1 MSQRGAGQPRI
12 RAVERVLLGA
22 TVMLAASN
30 SAVFALIGNLQ
41 DEHGFGDLGLGLI
54 AAAGFASS
62 LVLQLTVA
70 PYADRGHTKRLLV
83 IGTLL
88 AVVGNVLMATGS
100 TLTQFVVARLL
111 AGAAFGCFLPSAR
124 AQVAE
129 LAETGKGERLG
140 RLAGAELGGFVLGP
154 VVAGLLVGPLGL
166 RWPFVLFAGSAVVA
180 LVLVSGL
187 RLPSRPAVS
196 TVGPSLPLDLVRIPQ
211 VRVALLLALSLAL
224 PIGMY
229 DALWDRFLTDL
240 GASDVV
246 VGLSLAA
253 YGIPFVL
260 LASYGGRLADRHG
273 PVTVALRALW
283 VVAPLT
289 ALYGSMTRPWLP
301 VAIGVV
307 EACAQAAAAPS
318 AQAAIARAAPPGR
331 AAAAQGLAGAI
342 NVAVATVV
350 ALAASATYG
359 AFGPAWV
366 FFGAGAGVA
375 LVGTRAWR
383 LHRRHGL
390 TLAAAPA
397 VS

>member
-1 MSQRGAGQPRI
+1 
-12 RAVERVLLGA
+12 VLLGA
-22 TVMLAASN
+22 TVMLSASN

-54 AAAGFASS
+54 AAAGFASAF
-62 LVLQLTVA
+62 VLQLTAA
-70 PYADRGHTKRLLV
+70 PIADRGHTKRLLV
-83 IGTLL
+83 VGTLL

-100 TLTQFVVARLL
+100 TLGQFVVARLL
-111 AGAAFGCFLPSAR
+111 AGAALGCFLAPAR
-124 AQVAE
+124 ALVAD
-129 LAETGKGERLG
+129 LSDTGKGERLG

-154 VVAGLLVGPLGL
+154 VVAGLLVEPFGL
-166 RWPFVLFAGSAVVA
+166 RWPFALFGAAAVVA
-180 LVLVSGL
+180 LVLVSSL
-187 RLPSRPAVS
+187 RVPERPVVA
-196 TVGPSLPLDLVRIPQ
+196 TAGARLPLDLVRIPQ

-246 VGLSLAA
+246 VGLSLAL

-260 LASYGGRLADRHG
+260 LASYGGRLADRYG

-289 ALYGSMTRPWLP
+289 ALYGSTTRPWMP

-350 ALAASATYG
+350 ALVASAAYG
-359 AFGPAWV
+359 ALGPEWV

-375 LVGTRAWR
+375 LVGARAWR
-383 LHRRHGL
+383 LNRRHAL
-390 TLAAAPA
+390 ALAASPA